1 MTQTALQTTTRA
13 QQRFAE
19 WSIDILV
26 YTVVLNLFVEH
37 HRAIEI
43 DSFTISI
50 FTAVLLTA
58 LLDLIVGV
66 EDRVSGYFKGKE
78 TTLFRVLGVVVTFL
92 ILFLSKFLILEV
104 VDIVFGDDA
113 GQRHSRVL
121 HLRRPRSRGHHGP
134 RPLRAA
140 HGHAGSRSRADLG
153 SGRAR
158 ATRYDRRVAWLRLLE
173 AAE

>member
-104 VDIVFGDDA
+104 VDIVFGDAVELGHFVD
-113 GQRHSRVL
+113 VL
-121 HLRRPRSRGHHGP
+121 FLIITMIVARKGVQAIYVWLGRT
-134 RPLRAA
+134 
-140 HGHAGSRSRADLG
+140 GSSA
-153 SGRAR
+153 S
-158 ATRYDRRVAWLRLLE
+158 
-173 AAE
+173 